1 MAKRNPSMGGLELP
15 EEMDVNQELGKQII
29 GESFGKSSG
38 QMSNQVN
45 MLASSNFAN
54 ASSKYDG
61 IEKVENLSKTRAR
74 AKREE
79 EQDFMKSI
87 AKKPMVTKRTIDNEP
102 GAKVKIGGKFI
113 SVKRLVITCAVVL
126 AVLVSFALFVPPVF
140 VTDVVDSRVTDEN
153 IFAYKGI
160 NELRVEYA
168 DKYSMED
175 NQALKSEK
183 AENYRV
189 VEIKFHVVNMSV
201 FATRIPQFELMASQ
215 STSPDRIVYVGND
228 NKHTEIQPF
237 SKGEATVRVLINVEN
252 MDNTEFNK
260 IVRGLVFKSVDM
272 DRKVTK
278 STFCPSIPAIIFVS
292 DDVTLSLDK

>member
-15 EEMDVNQELGKQII
+15 EEMDVNQELGKQLI

-61 IEKVENLSKTRAR
+61 IEKVEDLSKTRAR

-102 GAKVKIGGKFI
+102 GAKIKIGDKFV
-113 SVKRLVITCAVVL
+113 SVKRLVITCAIVL
-126 AVLVSFALFVPPVF
+126 AVVASFALFIPPVF
-140 VTDVVDSRVTDEN
+140 VTNVVDSGVSSEN
-153 IFAYKGI
+153 IFASKSI

-175 NQALKSEK
+175 NDALMSEK

-189 VEIKFHVVNMSV
+189 VNIKFYVVNMSV
-201 FATRIPQFELMASQ
+201 FTTRIPQFELMASQ

-237 SKGEATVRVLINVEN
+237 SKGEVNVRVLINVEN
-252 MDNTEFNK
+252 MDNKAFGELIK
-260 IVRGLVFKSVDM
+260 GLVFKTVDM

-278 STFCPSIPAIIFVS
+278 STFCPSIPAFVFVS
-292 DDVTLSLDK
+292 DELNVTL

>member
-15 EEMDVNQELGKQII
+15 EEMDVNQELGKQLI

-61 IEKVENLSKTRAR
+61 IEKVEDLSKTRAR

-102 GAKVKIGGKFI
+102 GAKIKIGDKFV
-113 SVKRLVITCAVVL
+113 SVKRLVITCAIVL
-126 AVLVSFALFVPPVF
+126 AVVASFALFIPPVF
-140 VTDVVDSRVTDEN
+140 VTNVVDSGVSGEN
-153 IFAYKGI
+153 IFASKSI

-175 NQALKSEK
+175 NDALKSEK

-189 VEIKFHVVNMSV
+189 VNIKFYVVNMSV
-201 FATRIPQFELMASQ
+201 FTTRIPQFELMASQ

-237 SKGEATVRVLINVEN
+237 SKGEVNVRVLINVEN
-252 MDNTEFNK
+252 MDNKAFGELVK
-260 IVRGLVFKSVDM
+260 GLVFKTVDM
-272 DRKVTK
+272 DRKVNK
-278 STFCPSIPAIIFVS
+278 STFCPSIPAFVFVS
-292 DDVTLSLDK
+292 DELNVTL